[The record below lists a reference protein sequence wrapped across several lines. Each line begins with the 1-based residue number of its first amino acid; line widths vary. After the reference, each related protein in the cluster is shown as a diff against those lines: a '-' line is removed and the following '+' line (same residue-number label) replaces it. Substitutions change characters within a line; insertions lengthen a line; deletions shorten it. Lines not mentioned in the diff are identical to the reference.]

1 MVINFKYTLSELN
14 AIYELN
20 YHISM
25 KKIIYKKL
33 AQDSIKFFLLTI
45 FTISIIIWVLQ
56 AVNYLDFV
64 VEDGHGFIVYFNYT
78 LLSFPKIFSRIYPF
92 AIFISFSYILL
103 KYEEKNE
110 LIIFWNFGIKKIEFI
125 NFFIKF
131 SLLFMFLSLLL
142 NAIIV
147 PMTQDKARS
156 FIRSSNLDL
165 FESMLKPRKF
175 VDIIK
180 NLTIYYDKKNIN
192 GELKNIFLNDK
203 ISLTDTQTTFAKTG
217 IFKIHENKK
226 ILVLYDGKT
235 INNVDG
241 KIYEFTFD
249 KTDFNI
255 SRFAST
261 AIIYQKTQ
269 ETHTVEL
276 VQCLLIMNNFKKII
290 VNKAISEINNCTI
303 QNLKNIYEELYS
315 RLIKPLYTTFLIA
328 ISLLFV
334 LKSKSNPTFRSY
346 KFKIYLLGFIFII
359 FLESSS
365 KFISTNLLQNLF
377 LLVMPIFSML
387 IIYLFFLKILMVKK
401 K

>member
-1 MVINFKYTLSELN
+1 MN